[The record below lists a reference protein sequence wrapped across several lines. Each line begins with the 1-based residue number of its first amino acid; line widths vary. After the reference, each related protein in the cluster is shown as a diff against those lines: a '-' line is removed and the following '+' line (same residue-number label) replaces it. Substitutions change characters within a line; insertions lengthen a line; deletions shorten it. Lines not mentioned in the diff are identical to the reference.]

1 MTTIDDKN
9 PKADE
14 DIFNENVEQVAS
26 EESTENQETGQSD
39 VETSEKKKGFEPK
52 FWHIALIG
60 IIGAVIWIF
69 YPNFMGSPKPA
80 QQGQQTAS
88 NSTNVLKPNDAMLN
102 ASNGGQ
108 PNQNQAQAPV
118 TGSTNSLMEQAASN
132 ANPQQAAPIGNSPYT
147 PEQQAAINNNIQNI
161 NQALAQAE
169 ASGDTVAQRDAY
181 HAAYNLS
188 LQQQQILTN
197 KINALEQQ
205 IITERQNQRVKV
217 EKAAQPKT
225 PKQKTDAE
233 ILAREKLPAVKVYK
247 GKVLGEY
254 HINTIYAENAFIE
267 HENETYSVKEGD
279 SLFGKKILKIDAIS
293 HVVVTSGGL
302 IK

>member
-26 EESTENQETGQSD
+26 EESTANQETGQSD

-60 IIGAVIWIF
+60 MIGAVIWIF
-69 YPNFMGSPKPA
+69 YPSFMGSSKPTPT
-80 QQGQQTAS
+80 QQEQQ
-88 NSTNVLKPNDAMLN
+88 STNVLKPNDAMLN
-102 ASNGGQ
+102 ASNGQ
-108 PNQNQAQAPV
+108 PNQNQAPVPV

-132 ANPQQAAPIGNSPYT
+132 AAPQQTAPIGNSPYT

-205 IITERQNQRVKV
+205 VITERQNQQVKV

-233 ILAREKLPAVKVYK
+233 ILAREKLPVAKAYK
-247 GKVLGEY
+247 GKVLGDY